1 MAGFNQKAHIFLA
14 GAIAFLIPSYPG
26 ALALAI
32 GLFVLNWLCAPR
44 LIKQGF
50 KNVLN
55 PVSFAMIT
63 VYLLYLLGMLYTEN
77 LKIGVETIETKFS
90 FLILPF
96 VFASYPDVTREK
108 LNTYLKLFIYGCS
121 VNALMCLGRAI
132 YRFAKPVY
140 VDLYGVPYDLGLD
153 YFYYNELSDFFH
165 PSYIA
170 MYCIFALF
178 GIVYL
183 QNRKEISI
191 GINKTGIVWLAIT
204 TLLILYT
211 LLLSS
216 KAGWIGL
223 FIFAAYFFI
232 QLAGA
237 KKIIQGALMLLL
249 LGIAFYFLNLRY
261 TPKFSVRIP
270 KMEVITQT
278 LKGNDNE
285 NKKITTST
293 DGTGSRILVWKAA
306 IDIIKENV
314 WFGVGTGD
322 AKDKMLETYKAKG
335 MVSEYESKLNSHNQ
349 FLNSFIALGI
359 PGFLSLL
366 LCLLIP
372 AYYSLKEK
380 YFLYIAFVGIAGLN
394 FLFESM
400 LERQAGVIYFAFFY
414 SLLYFNLQRF
424 KTIEQP

>member
-1 MAGFNQKAHIFLA
+1 MAGFNQRAHVFLA
-14 GAIAFLIPSYPG
+14 GAIAFLIPSYPN

-32 GLFVLNWLCAPR
+32 GLFAINWLCAPR

-50 KNVLN
+50 KNVLH
-55 PVSFAMIT
+55 PVPLVMISM
-63 VYLLYLLGMLYTEN
+63 YILYLIGMLYTDN
-77 LKIGVETIETKFS
+77 TKTGVETIETKFS
-90 FLILPF
+90 FWLLPF

-108 LNTYLKLFIYGCS
+108 LNTYLKLFIYGCT
-121 VNALMCLGRAI
+121 VNALMCLGRAL
-132 YRFAKPVY
+132 YRFEKPVY

-170 MYCIFALF
+170 MYCVFALF
-178 GIVYL
+178 ALVYL
-183 QNRKEISI
+183 LNKNEIII
-191 GINKTGIVWLAIT
+191 GINKAGIKWLSIT
-204 TLLILYT
+204 VLLILYT

-223 FIFAAYFFI
+223 FIFAAYFFM
-232 QLAGA
+232 QLLSAKRIIHGA
-237 KKIIQGALMLLL
+237 ALLLL
-249 LGIAFYFLNLRY
+249 LGISFYFLNLRY

-270 KMEVITQT
+270 KMSVITQT
-278 LKGNDNE
+278 LKGNDSD

-314 WFGVGTGD
+314 WVGVGTGD

-349 FLNSFIALGI
+349 FLNTFIALGI
-359 PGFLSLL
+359 PGFLSLV

-380 YFLYIAFVGIAGLN
+380 YFLFIAFVGIAGLN

-414 SLLYFNLQRF
+414 AILFFNLQRF
-424 KTIEQP
+424 KTSEQL